1 MKSKIIKEW
10 YLIFLII
17 ALTIYSQEVILNF
30 IYYFPR
36 SSRYDHAMAIWGM
49 EIASILFPIVVWIM
63 IFTKHPKLLL
73 ALNLLLMSVVLI
85 RVFPLLYFAVTN
97 LNHNYY
103 HKESSI
109 MLIKS
114 LIYLFII
121 VLLFLF
127 GNKYIIKTDSF
138 ISN

>member
-17 ALTIYSQEVILNF
+17 ALTIYSQDAILSF
-30 IYYFPR
+30 ISYLPR
-36 SSRYDHAMAIWGM
+36 SSGYKHAMAIWGL
-49 EIASILFPIVVWIM
+49 EIARILFPIVVWFM
-63 IFTKHPKLLL
+63 IFTKHPKLLS

-85 RVFPLLYFAVTN
+85 YVIPLLYYAVSN
-97 LNHNYY
+97 LNDNAYHN
-103 HKESSI
+103 EGFI

-127 GNKYIIKTDSF
+127 GNKYITKTDSF
-138 ISN
+138 NSN